1 MTVWSACAKIG
12 AVCDLS
18 AMKSMVLLLPM
29 LLIGFISEAQ
39 IAKKNWDLPAVNV
52 KTLEG
57 KTFSTG
63 DLDNGGRPIIVSFWA
78 TWCKPCV
85 LELSTIAELYA
96 DWQEETGV
104 KLVAISIDDARNVSK
119 VPPFVN
125 GKDWDYEVYLD
136 PNADFKR
143 AMNVNT
149 VPHTFL
155 LNGQGQVVFQHNAYA
170 PGDEHH
176 LYSKVKELVGK

>member
-1 MTVWSACAKIG
+1 MMRKTLQTILILTVACTAS
-12 AVCDLS
+12 LS
-18 AMKSMVLLLPM
+18 
-29 LLIGFISEAQ
+29 AQ
-39 IAKKNWDLPAVNV
+39 IAKKDWDFPSVNV
-52 KTLEG
+52 KTLDG

-63 DLDNGGRPIIVSFWA
+63 DIENDGKPIIVSFWA

-85 LELSTIAELYA
+85 LELSTIAELYD

-104 KLVAISIDDARNVSK
+104 KLIAISIDDARNVAK

-125 GKDWDYEVYLD
+125 GKGWDYDVYLD
-136 PNADFKR
+136 ANADLKR

-155 LNGQGQVVFQHNAYA
+155 LNGQKQVVFQHNAYS
-170 PGDEHH
+170 PGDENH
-176 LYSKVKELVGK
+176 LYAKVKELVGVR

>member
-1 MTVWSACAKIG
+1 MRKALFTLAIM
-12 AVCDLS
+12 LS
-18 AMKSMVLLLPM
+18 SG
-29 LLIGFISEAQ
+29 LISAQ
-39 IAKKNWDLPAVNV
+39 IAKKDWQLPAVDV

-63 DLDNGGRPIIVSFWA
+63 DIENDGKPVIVSFWA

-85 LELSTIAELYA
+85 LELSTIAETY
-96 DWQEETGV
+96 DQWQEETGV
-104 KLVAISIDDARNVSK
+104 KLVAISIDDARNTSK
-119 VPPFVN
+119 VQPFVN

-136 PNADFKR
+136 ANGDLKR

-155 LNGQGQVVFQHNAYA
+155 LNGNKEVVYQHNSYA
-170 PGDEHH
+170 PGDEQH
-176 LYSKVKELVGK
+176 LYDKVKALVAK